1 MSETTAREE
10 CATALAALSRGR
22 SKPIE
27 AGTHG
32 LEPAKLVDIAFEVRK
47 ELGALVRVAWRDGA
61 VQYVAV

>member
-10 CATALAALSRGR
+10 CATALTQLSRGR

-27 AGTHG
+27 AGHHG
-32 LEPAKLVDIAFEVRK
+32 VDPSKLIDIAFEVRT